1 MADFNKF
8 IPFVLR
14 WAAGEKQKEGE
25 SVEQYF
31 TRSKKTGWSDDPL
44 DHGGPTQ
51 CDVTLK
57 TYTAYCRKKGLPLP
71 TKAQLRNIPFD
82 QWREILKESFWDL
95 WQADHIVWQP
105 IAEILVDWVWASGP
119 KAIRLAQPIIGV
131 TADGIVGPKTLAA
144 VNGANPTALLTRLR
158 NARIQYVENKVKR
171 EPSQKKWLKGWIN
184 RINAIGHEE

>member
-95 WQADHIVWQP
+95 WQADRIVWQN
-105 IAEILVDWVWASGP
+105 IAEILVDCVWASGP
-119 KAIRLAQPIIGV
+119 RTIRIAQPIIGV
-131 TADGIVGPKTLAA
+131 TADGIVGAKTLAA

-171 EPSQKKWLKGWIN
+171 EPLQKKWLKGWIN
-184 RINAIGHEE
+184 RINAIQ